1 MTTIEKSLYQSLD
14 EELESIDFGD
24 YGLNE
29 FYKNLDTENKKK
41 LEKYKSKEIKAGVL
55 KDMSNKELN
64 DYFDSLPPKQQKQL
78 ESFGPR
84 DKYLFLKDIIKK
96 NKAKTKL
103 PLKTADVSPTQK
115 IMSPH
120 TPEAAPPPL
129 SPTQK
134 IMSPHTP
141 EAIPL
146 PLPSSFPLPL
156 PAQKIVSNTTPV
168 SKIDKAV
175 PQELLE
181 ERVHISEDKDKK
193 TPPQIKFEN
202 IMKQFYS
209 KNPFLS
215 SIDEKNN
222 ELEVKFGT
230 KGIKPLTRNDYDNVI
245 KKLKSC
251 GFTTTDSVGSYY
263 LRINC
268 EYLDSISG
276 KFKLSDIRTQINGL
290 HNIQEYC
297 TNNDISEII
306 KNNYTSVTFEHK
318 RIGIDGDK
326 QRIFP
331 VDFYDFNFRVSYSTE
346 EPVKR
351 GIRSYIIEAW
361 KKSKKIFRYLNRV
374 TFAHPDYPFNVDI
387 SIVKNGNIMEG
398 ERSEHQMKRVY
409 TTQESNV
416 FNNPEIYQIE
426 IEVNNTQIGP
436 GTPFNS
442 PKLIL
447 ESLRKV
453 IKFVLGGLQGTNY
466 PVSYP
471 EQKEVLASYMK
482 IVYGDEFQATQ
493 KIKNKNFI
501 GPNSSTLQRV
511 NIAPLE
517 ENINEINIRKD
528 FVVTEKADGDR
539 HLMIINNV
547 GKIYL
552 INTNMDV
559 IFTGAKTQNSETF
572 NTIIDGELIS
582 RNKLGVFINLYAAFD
597 IYYLKKVDVRHFT
610 FMSSEK
616 EADINKSRY
625 YLLKSTINSLNP
637 VSIMDINV
645 KDKGTIKGIIEKN
658 IGSKNIISP
667 IRITTK
673 EFYPSSSKDT
683 IFSGCNQILTKVR
696 ENRFEYETDGLIFTH
711 AFYGVGSDKIGVAGL
726 KTKKGWDYS
735 FKWKPPK
742 FNTID
747 FLVTTVKKINGDDE
761 IKPIF
766 EDGIN
771 SSLSTQLSEYKML
784 ELRCGFSET
793 NDGYINP
800 CQDVIDDKLP
810 EFKQKSE
817 KYSNDYVPRR
827 FYPTEP
833 YDINAG
839 LCKIMLRVDDSG
851 VKQMFS
857 EENEVFTDNTVV
869 EFSYDF
875 DLHEGWRWVPLRVRH
890 DKTSEYRRGEPQYGN
905 AFRVA
910 NNNWKSIN
918 YPVTEDMICSGSNI
932 PSVLVSEDVYY
943 NTPSGKMATQ
953 SMKDFHNLYVKR
965 LLINSVSKQGDTLID
980 YACGKAGDLPKWI
993 GSRLSFVFG
1002 IDISKDNLENRLNGA
1017 CVRFLNSKK
1026 INKNMPYCLFVNGRS
1041 EYNIRKGDAML
1052 NDKAKQITAAVFGNG
1067 PKEADKIGKGVSRQY
1082 GVGEE
1087 GFNVSSC
1094 QFALHYFFENPDSLQ
1109 GFLRNVA
1116 ECTALN
1122 GYFIGTAYDGKQV
1135 YNMLKKTKTGES
1147 IQIVEGGKKI
1157 WEITKGYGA
1166 DNFEDDSSCIGY
1178 KIDVYQ
1184 ESINQSIG
1192 EFLVNFDYLNRI
1204 FELYGF
1210 KIIDREEAK
1219 TLGLPEGSGMF
1230 SELFVNMQEAIK
1242 INKYKERD
1250 YGSAFKMTSFEK
1262 KISFLNRYFVYKKI
1276 REVNTE
1282 KIEIELGEYQE
1293 ADIGK
1298 NNKDTHRAVEVSKNE
1313 EKKLQPK
1320 VRKLTK
1326 KLLLVGATEAV
1337 DEIQET
1343 ALVEKKKT
1351 SRKVKPKTEKKKIIV
1366 ESDEEE

>member
-1 MTTIEKSLYQSLD
+1 MNTIEKSLYQSL
-14 EELESIDFGD
+14 EEEIESIDFGD
-24 YGLNE
+24 YGLNL
-29 FYKNLDTENKKK
+29 FYKNLDVENKKK
-41 LEKYKSKEIKAGVL
+41 VDKYNKSKEIQISLL

-64 DYFDSLPPKQQKQL
+64 DYFDSLPPKQQKQI
-78 ESFGPR
+78 ESFGIR
-84 DKYLFLKDIIKK
+84 DKYLFLKDMLKK
-96 NKAKTKL
+96 NK
-103 PLKTADVSPTQK
+103 LKIKPKSPDFPPPTQK
-115 IMSPH
+115 VESTH
-120 TPEAAPPPL
+120 TPDFPP
-129 SPTQK
+129 PTQK
-134 IMSPHTP
+134 VVSTHTP
-141 EAIPL
+141 DFP
-146 PLPSSFPLPL
+146 PPTQKVYSHNTPDSPPPSNIN
-156 PAQKIVSNTTPV
+156 KETP
-168 SKIDKAV
+168 KELFEEKA
-175 PQELLE
+175 P
-181 ERVHISEDKDKK
+181 IEDNDKK

-209 KNPFLS
+209 NNPFIY
-215 SIDEKNN
+215 SIGEINQ

-245 KKLKSC
+245 KKLKSF
-251 GFTTTDSVGSYY
+251 GFNTTDSVGNYY

-268 EYLDSISG
+268 EYLDSMSG
-276 KFKLSDIRTQINGL
+276 KFKLSDIRTEISGI
-290 HNIQEYC
+290 HSIQEYC
-297 TNNDISEII
+297 SNNDISETI
-306 KNNYTSVTFEHK
+306 KQNYTSVTFESK
-318 RIGIDGDK
+318 KIAMDEKK

-331 VDFYDFNFRVSYSTE
+331 VDFNDFNFRVTYSTE
-346 EPVKR
+346 TTVKR
-351 GIRSYIIEAW
+351 GIRSYIIESW

-374 TFAHPDYPFNVDI
+374 TFTHPDYPFNVDI
-387 SIVKNGNIMEG
+387 SIVKNGNTQEDG
-398 ERSEHQMKRVY
+398 QMKRVY

-416 FNNPEIYQIE
+416 FNNQEIYQIE
-426 IEVNNTQIGP
+426 IEVDNTKIGP
-436 GTPFNS
+436 GTSFNS

-466 PVSYP
+466 PISYP
-471 EQKEVLASYMK
+471 EQKEVLSSYMK
-482 IVYGDEFQATQ
+482 IVYGDEYQPNQ

-528 FVVTEKADGDR
+528 FVVTDKADGDR

-559 IFTGAKTQNSETF
+559 IFTGAKTQNSESF
-572 NTIIDGELIS
+572 NTILDGELIS
-582 RNKLGVFINLYAAFD
+582 RNKFGVFINLYAAFD
-597 IYYLKKVDVRHFT
+597 IYYLKKEDVRHFT
-610 FMSSEK
+610 FMPSEK
-616 EADINKSRY
+616 ESDINKSRY

-645 KDKGTIKGIIEKN
+645 KDKGTIKSIIEKN
-658 IGSKNIISP
+658 LSSKNMVSP

-673 EFYPSSSKDT
+673 EFYPSSSKET

-711 AFYGVGSDKIGVAGL
+711 AFYGVGSDKVGVSGL

-742 FNTID
+742 YNTID
-747 FLVTTVKKINGDDE
+747 FLVTTVKKINGEDE
-761 IKPIF
+761 IKPVF

-771 SSLSTQLSEYKML
+771 SSMSTQLSEYKIL

-800 CQDVIDDKLP
+800 CQDVVDDKLP
-810 EFKQKSE
+810 DFKQKTE

-875 DLHEGWRWVPLRVRH
+875 DLQEGWRWVPLRVRH

-932 PSVLVSEDVYY
+932 PSALVSEDVYY
-943 NTPSGKMATQ
+943 NTPSGKMLTQ

-1017 CVRFLNSKK
+1017 CVRFLNAKK

-1052 NDKAKQITAAVFGNG
+1052 NDKAKQITSAVFGNG

-1094 QFALHYFFENPDSLQ
+1094 QFALHYFFESPDSLQ

-1116 ECTALN
+1116 ECTKLN

-1147 IQIVEGGKKI
+1147 IQIVEDGKKI

-1166 DNFEDDSSCIGY
+1166 NNFDDDSSCIGY

-1184 ESINQSIG
+1184 ESINQNI
-1192 EFLVNFDYLNRI
+1192 EEYLVNFDYLNRI

-1210 KIIDREEAK
+1210 KVIDREEAK

-1230 SELFVNMQEAIK
+1230 SELFINMQETIK
-1242 INKYKERD
+1242 INKYKEKD
-1250 YGSAFKMTSFEK
+1250 YGSSLKMTSFEK

-1282 KIEIELGEYQE
+1282 KVEIELGEYQE
-1293 ADIGK
+1293 ADISK
-1298 NNKDTHRAVEVSKNE
+1298 NNKDTHRAIEVSRNE

-1337 DEIQET
+1337 DEIPET
-1343 ALVEKKKT
+1343 VIVEKKKT
-1351 SRKVKPKTEKKKIIV
+1351 TKKSKPKPEKKLIII

>member
-1 MTTIEKSLYQSLD
+1 MSSNIEKSLYQSL
-14 EELESIDFGD
+14 EKELESIDFGD
-24 YGLNE
+24 YELNQ
-29 FYKNLDTENKKK
+29 FYKNLDAENKKK
-41 LEKYKSKEIKAGVL
+41 LEKYKSIEIKTSVL
-55 KDMSNKELN
+55 KYMTNKELN
-64 DYFDSLPPKQQKQL
+64 DYFDSLPPNQQKQL

-84 DKYLFLKDIIKK
+84 DKYIFLKDLMKK
-96 NKAKTKL
+96 NKLKL
-103 PLKTADVSPTQK
+103 KHISPVSLQPQNLLNSHTLENSYPLKVDNE
-115 IMSPH
+115 I
-120 TPEAAPPPL
+120 
-129 SPTQK
+129 
-134 IMSPHTP
+134 
-141 EAIPL
+141 
-146 PLPSSFPLPL
+146 
-156 PAQKIVSNTTPV
+156 
-168 SKIDKAV
+168 
-175 PQELLE
+175 PQELLKE
-181 ERVHISEDKDKK
+181 KENITEDTDKK

-202 IMKQFYS
+202 IMKHFYS
-209 KNPFLS
+209 DNPF
-215 SIDEKNN
+215 IVNTDKNL

-245 KKLKSC
+245 KKLKSF
-251 GFTTTDSVGSYY
+251 GFTTTDYVGNYY

-268 EYLDSISG
+268 EYLDSVTG
-276 KFKLSDIRTQINGL
+276 KFKLSDIRTEISGL

-297 TNNDISEII
+297 NNNDISEII
-306 KNNYTSVTFEHK
+306 KKNFTCVKFENK
-318 RIGIDGDK
+318 RISVDEKK

-331 VDFYDFNFRVSYSTE
+331 VDFNDFNFRVSYSTE
-346 EPVKR
+346 EKIKT
-351 GIRSYIIEAW
+351 GIKNYIIESW
-361 KKSKKIFRYLNRV
+361 KKSKKTFRYLNRV
-374 TFAHPDYPFNVDI
+374 IFTHPDYPFNVDI
-387 SIVKNGNIMEG
+387 SIVKNGNTYDG
-398 ERSEHQMKRVY
+398 GYQMKRVY
-409 TTQESNV
+409 TSQESNV
-416 FNNPEIYQIE
+416 FNNQEIYQIE
-426 IEVNNTQIGP
+426 IEVNNKSIGP
-436 GTPFNS
+436 GTKFNS

-466 PVSYP
+466 PISYL
-471 EQKEVLASYMK
+471 EQKEVLISYMK
-482 IVYGDEFQATQ
+482 LVYVDDYQSTQ

-517 ENINEINIRKD
+517 ENTNEINIRKD
-528 FVVTEKADGDR
+528 FVVTDKADGDR
-539 HLMIINNV
+539 HLMIINNI

-559 IFTGAKTQNSETF
+559 IFTGAKTENSDYF
-572 NTIIDGELIS
+572 DSILDGELIS
-582 RNKLGVFINLYAAFD
+582 RDKFGVFINLYAAFD
-597 IYYLKKVDVRHFT
+597 IYYLKKVDVRHYSFIH
-610 FMSSEK
+610 SEK
-616 EADINKSRY
+616 ALDINKSRY
-625 YLLKSTINSLNP
+625 YLLKSLVNKLNA
-637 VSIMDINV
+637 VSIMDITT
-645 KDKGTIKGIIEKN
+645 KDKGSVKN
-658 IGSKNIISP
+658 IVENNRNSNNIISP

-673 EFYPSSSKDT
+673 EFYPLSAKET
-683 IFSGCNQILTKVR
+683 IFSGCNKILTKVR

-711 AFYGVGSDKIGVAGL
+711 AFYGVGSDKIGVSGPKA
-726 KTKKGWDYS
+726 KIGWDYS

-742 FNTID
+742 YNTID
-747 FLVTTVKKINGDDE
+747 FLVTTIKNINGYDE

-771 SSLSTQLSEYKML
+771 SSLSTQLNEYKIL
-784 ELRCGFSET
+784 ELRCGFSESK
-793 NDGYINP
+793 DGYINP

-810 EFKQKSE
+810 DFKQKTD

-827 FYPTEP
+827 FYPTQP

-839 LCKIMLRVDDSG
+839 LCKIMLRIDDSG

-857 EENEVFTDNTVV
+857 EENEVFTNNTVV
-869 EFSYDF
+869 EFSYNFDF
-875 DLHEGWRWVPLRVRH
+875 EEGWRWIPLRVRH

-918 YPVTEDMICSGSNI
+918 YPVTEDMICSGLNI
-932 PSVLVSEDVYY
+932 PTFLVSEDVYY
-943 NTPSGKMATQ
+943 NTPSGKMLTQ
-953 SMKDFHNLYVKR
+953 SMKDFHNLYVKK

-993 GSRLSFVFG
+993 GARLSFVFG

-1017 CVRFLNSKK
+1017 CTRFLNQKK
-1026 INKNMPYCLFVNGRS
+1026 NNKNMPYCLFVNGRS

-1052 NDKAKQITAAVFGNG
+1052 NDKAKQITSAIFGNG
-1067 PKEADKIGKGVSRQY
+1067 PKESDKIGKGVSRQY

-1109 GFLRNVA
+1109 GFLRNIA
-1116 ECTALN
+1116 ECTRLN
-1122 GYFIGTAYDGKQV
+1122 GYFIGTAYDGKLV
-1135 YNMLKKTKTGES
+1135 FNMLKKVKTGES
-1147 IQIVEGGKKI
+1147 IQIVEDGKKV

-1166 DNFEDDSSCIGY
+1166 DNFYDDSSSIGY

-1184 ESINQSIG
+1184 ESINQNIV

-1210 KIIDREEAK
+1210 KIIEREEAK
-1219 TLGLPEGSGMF
+1219 TLGLPEGSGLF
-1230 SELFVNMQEAIK
+1230 SELFMSMQEEIK
-1242 INKYKERD
+1242 INKYKEKD
-1250 YGSAFKMTSFEK
+1250 YGSSLKMTSYEK

-1293 ADIGK
+1293 ADINK
-1298 NNKDTHRAVEVSKNE
+1298 NVKDTKRAIEVSKEE
-1313 EKKLQPK
+1313 EKNIQPR

-1326 KLLLVGATEAV
+1326 KLLLIGATEAV
-1337 DEIQET
+1337 DENHEPVIIEN
-1343 ALVEKKKT
+1343 KKK
-1351 SRKVKPKTEKKKIIV
+1351 SIKKIKPKSAKTLVIV